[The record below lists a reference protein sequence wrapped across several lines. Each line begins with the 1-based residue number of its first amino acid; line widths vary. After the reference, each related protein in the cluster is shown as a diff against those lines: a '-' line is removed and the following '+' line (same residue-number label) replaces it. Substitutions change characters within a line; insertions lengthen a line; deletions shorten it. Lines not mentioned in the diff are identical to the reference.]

1 MTGKSEPETYPET
14 YNAGAYWGSRK
25 ESPEECARR
34 TATFLN
40 LLASCD
46 PLLAQWYKPAKSRKD
61 ARNVP
66 LMPPDVPTLTEL
78 FRRGVNREKGGPAIE
93 QLGFRFSFD
102 NGGSGADYVSLRI
115 NGGMYSEAVSN
126 HCVLSLPSKGPNAGR
141 LLTTSVLTD
150 VVRSMVSSWEA
161 DWALAGSSA
170 YRMQYREPDSAP
182 FSLGWI
188 TYLSRRIGTVPPLP
202 APVRIEPVGDKG
214 TLIILTPERFTVT
227 NPEHIALA
235 RRVREL
241 LALAGLIRSAAS

>member
-1 MTGKSEPETYPET
+1 
-14 YNAGAYWGSRK
+14 
-25 ESPEECARR
+25 
-34 TATFLN
+34 
-40 LLASCD
+40 
-46 PLLAQWYKPAKSRKD
+46 
-61 ARNVP
+61 
-66 LMPPDVPTLTEL
+66 
-78 FRRGVNREKGGPAIE
+78 
-93 QLGFRFSFD
+93 
-102 NGGSGADYVSLRI
+102 
-115 NGGMYSEAVSN
+115 MYSEAVSN

-150 VVRSMVSSWEA
+150 VVRSMGSSWEA